1 MLQRLEAQ
9 MIPSIFALMQ
19 TQMGLNVVT
28 PEFSAGYGRAD
39 LIGAKLSSQSI
50 HKRSSL
56 GIDYPL
62 DRFYYIELLLAL
74 KSGIRRSMDF
84 ILSKVSYAESTLR
97 NKVIPSLV
105 RLGIIKRYP
114 DDYYQLIQPLVSPT
128 EYIVAVEAKQT
139 LWKKAI
145 VQARR
150 YSYFANQSYIA
161 VWDEIVP
168 RVDRGFLYQ
177 ARVGLISVTAE
188 KAEVVVEAPTQTPRS
203 ASMNMFCAEHVYRVS
218 LESSGQ

>member
-1 MLQRLEAQ
+1 MSRRFEAQ

-19 TQMGLNVVT
+19 TQMGLNIVT

-39 LIGAKLSSQSI
+39 LIGAKLSSKSI
-50 HKRSSL
+50 LERSSL
-56 GIDYPL
+56 GIDFPL

-74 KSGIRRSMDF
+74 KSGIRRSMEF

-97 NKVIPSLV
+97 KKVIPSLV
-105 RLGIIKRYP
+105 KFGIIKRYP
-114 DDYYQLIQPLVSPT
+114 DDYYQLVQPLVNPT

-161 VWDEIVP
+161 VWKEIIP

-177 ARVGLISVTAE
+177 ARVGLISVTHE
-188 KAEVVVEAPTQTPRS
+188 KAEIVIEAPIQNPRS
-203 ASMNMFCAEHVYRVS
+203 ILMHTFCSEYIYGIALKEP
-218 LESSGQ
+218 Q